1 MVRLAVVPKLAKESS
16 LREVVRGLWVPCRR
30 RDHYMVRL
38 AVVPKM
44 AKESSLREVVR
55 GLPLAQKGTPVC
67 CVGRGRHPVK
77 VSEAEW
83 IAR

>member
-1 MVRLAVVPKLAKESS
+1 VACGYRAGGGPIIWCASPPSKMAKKSS
-16 LREVVRGLWVPCRR
+16 LRDVVRGL
-30 RDHYMVRL
+30 
-38 AVVPKM
+38 
-44 AKESSLREVVR
+44 S
-55 GLPLAQKGTPVC
+55 LAQKGTPVC

>member
-1 MVRLAVVPKLAKESS
+1 
-16 LREVVRGLWVPCRR
+16 
-30 RDHYMVRL
+30 MVRL